1 MLKTGAVRHLCV
13 HGHFYQPARE
23 NPWTG
28 MVELDDAAA
37 PYHDWNARIT
47 AECYARNAASRIL
60 DDADRVVRIVNNY
73 AGISFNVGPTL
84 LRWLAR
90 GSPSTYELILEADR
104 TSRHEQYG
112 HGGAL
117 AQVYNH
123 VIMPLATPR
132 DRVTQVRWGLRD
144 FERRFRR
151 RPEGMWLAE
160 TAVDLATLEIF
171 ADHGIAFTILA
182 PHQARRVRRPD
193 GVWAD
198 VAEATLDVTT
208 PYRCRLPS
216 GRTITLFFYHGPL
229 SRAIAFEGLLHDGGG
244 LATRLAGAVPSEG
257 PQALLLVAS
266 DGETYGHHHQFGDM
280 ALAFA
285 LDRLSRDDG
294 IRLTNCAAFLAAHP
308 ATAEVEIVENTSWSC
323 AHGIERWRN
332 DCGCRTK
339 EGTQQR
345 WRAPL
350 REAIQ
355 WLADELGK
363 LFERRGSEIFGD
375 PWTARDEAVDL
386 VDAPEGTAEGF
397 FRRHGV
403 RSGEAQI
410 RTARTLLE
418 MARQAML
425 MQSSDGWFFDDVA
438 GGETVQIMAHAARA
452 IELAGDAGSDLEE
465 GFLGFLR
472 RAPGNTEQFPDGA
485 AVYQALVRPRMTSP
499 QQAAAIYAMTSLFET
514 PSPTLSGDLTVVP
527 IDRGATAAG
536 GHTLAV
542 GRTRVRHA
550 VTGAEAD
557 VVFAAAH
564 FGGHEVNCAVAEGW
578 PETRYTEVR
587 TSLLS
592 RLGRDVLS
600 EILRTMDRDFG
611 PRAYTLNDLPVED
624 RRAVLERIA
633 RPAIDALEG
642 VYREVYQENR
652 PLMEYLR
659 RASAPVPQAFVTA
672 AVVAITGELER
683 ALASASKSPLPETA
697 RELLR
702 ELQAWGRD
710 LHAPRFEPYLRS
722 RLERVLTGPR
732 RPVERARQ
740 ALTILAFAH
749 DAGITINLWEAQN
762 LFARGMFTAVATD
775 AAVREL
781 AEAFRFRL
789 DHAPARDG

>member
-1 MLKTGAVRHLCV
+1 V
-13 HGHFYQPARE
+13 HGHFYQPTRE

-28 MVELDDAAA
+28 VVELDDAAA

-60 DDADRVVRIVNNY
+60 DDDDRVVRIVNNY

-84 LRWLAR
+84 LRWLAA

-123 VIMPLATPR
+123 VIMPLATAR

-160 TAVDLATLEIF
+160 TAVDLATLEIL
-171 ADHGIAFTILA
+171 ADHGIGFTILA

-193 GVWAD
+193 GLWMD
-198 VAEATLDVTT
+198 VTEATVDVTV

-244 LATRLAGAVPSEG
+244 FAGRLAGALPPEG
-257 PQALLLVAS
+257 PQPRLLLAAS

-308 ATAEVEIVENTSWSC
+308 ATAEVEIAENTSWSC
-323 AHGIERWRN
+323 AHGIERWRS
-332 DCGCRTK
+332 DCGCRTT

-350 REAIQ
+350 REGIQ
-355 WLADELGK
+355 WLVDQLGR
-363 LFERRGSEIFGD
+363 LFERRGSELFRD
-375 PWTARDEAVDL
+375 PWAARDEAVDL
-386 VDAPEGTAEGF
+386 VDAVEGTAEGF
-397 FRRHGV
+397 LRRHGV
-403 RSGEAQI
+403 PSDGGQVRS
-410 RTARTLLE
+410 ARTLLE

-425 MQSSDGWFFDDVA
+425 MQSSDGWFFDDIA

-452 IELAGDAGSDLEE
+452 IELAGEAGAGLEE
-465 GFLGFLR
+465 GFIGHLR
-472 RAPGNTEQFPDGA
+472 RAPGNTERFPDGA
-485 AVYQALVRPRMTSP
+485 AAYQALVRRRMISPRD
-499 QQAAAIYAMTSLFET
+499 AAAIHAVTSLFEA

-527 IDRGATAAG
+527 IDRGTAVAG

-542 GRTRVRHA
+542 GRGRVQHA
-550 VTGAEAD
+550 VTGADSD

-564 FGGHEVNCAVAEGW
+564 FGGHEVHCAVAEGW
-578 PETRYTEVR
+578 PEDRYAEVR
-587 TSLLS
+587 TSLLN

-600 EILRTMDRDFG
+600 EVLRTMDRDFG
-611 PRAYTLNDLPVED
+611 PRAYTLNDLPIED

-633 RPAIDALEG
+633 HPVLQALEG
-642 VYREVYQENR
+642 VYRKVYQENR
-652 PLMEYLR
+652 SLMEYLR
-659 RASAPVPQAFVTA
+659 TADAPVPQAFITA

-683 ALASASKSPLPETA
+683 LLASDSKAPLPEGTA
-697 RELLR
+697 RLFQELRGWGR
-702 ELQAWGRD
+702 EL
-710 LHAPRFEPYLRS
+710 HADRFEPHLRN
-722 RLERVLTGPR
+722 RLERVLTGPQ
-732 RPVERARQ
+732 RPAERARR
-740 ALTILAFAH
+740 AMTILAFARE
-749 DAGITINLWEAQN
+749 AGITINLWEAQN
-762 LFARGMFTAVATD
+762 LFARGPYASAPGD
-775 AAVREL
+775 PAVREL
-781 AEAFRFRL
+781 GEALRFRL
-789 DHAPARDG
+789 DHAPTPVDRIVE

>member
-1 MLKTGAVRHLCV
+1 MRHLCV
-13 HGHFYQPARE
+13 HGHFYQPTRE

-60 DDADRVVRIVNNY
+60 DETDRVLRIVNNY

-84 LRWLAR
+84 LRWLAAAA
-90 GSPSTYELILEADR
+90 PSTYELILEADR
-104 TSRHEQYG
+104 TSRHDQYG

-132 DRVTQVRWGLRD
+132 DRLTQVRWGLRD

-160 TAVDLATLEIF
+160 TAVDLATLEIL
-171 ADHGIAFTILA
+171 ADHGIGFTILA
-182 PHQARRVRRPD
+182 PHQARRIRRPD
-193 GVWAD
+193 GAWVDAT
-198 VAEATLDVTT
+198 EATLDVSV

-244 LATRLAGAVPSEG
+244 LAGRLAGALPSEG
-257 PQALLLVAS
+257 LLLVAS

-294 IRLTNCAAFLAAHP
+294 VRLTNCAAFLAAHP
-308 ATAEVEIVENTSWSC
+308 ATAEVEIVEHTSWSC
-323 AHGIERWRN
+323 AHGVERWRS

-345 WRAPL
+345 WRTPL
-350 REAIQ
+350 REGIQ
-355 WLADELGK
+355 WLVAEMGS
-363 LFERRGSEIFGD
+363 LFERQGSEVFRD
-375 PWTARDEAVDL
+375 PWAARDEAVDI
-386 VDAPEGTAEGF
+386 VDAPEGAAEGF

-403 RSGEAQI
+403 PPGDTQTRA
-410 RTARTLLE
+410 ARTLLE
-418 MARQAML
+418 MARQALL
-425 MQSSDGWFFDDVA
+425 MQSSDGWFFDDIA
-438 GGETVQIMAHAARA
+438 GGETVQILAHAARA
-452 IELAGDAGSDLEE
+452 IELTGEAAAGLEE
-465 GFLGFLR
+465 GLIGYLR
-472 RAPGNTEQFPDGA
+472 RAPGNTERFPDGA
-485 AVYQALVRPRMTSP
+485 AVYDALVRRRVTSP
-499 QQAAAIYAMTSLFET
+499 RNAAAIYAMTALFDT
-514 PSPTLSGDLTVVP
+514 PSATLSGDLTVSP
-527 IDRGATAAG
+527 IDRGATTSG

-542 GRTRVRHA
+542 GRARVRHG
-550 VTGAEAD
+550 VTGAEDD
-557 VVFAAAH
+557 VVFAAVH
-564 FGGHEVNCAVAEGW
+564 FGGHEVQCAIAEGW
-578 PETRYTEVR
+578 PEDRYTAVR

-600 EILRTMDRDFG
+600 EILRTIDHDFG

-633 RPAIDALEG
+633 RPVLDALED
-642 VYREVYQENR
+642 VYRKVYQENR

-659 RASAPVPQAFVTA
+659 TAAAVVPPALVTA

-683 ALASASKSPLPETA
+683 LLGADSKTPLPEA
-697 RELLR
+697 APRLLQELHG
-702 ELQAWGRD
+702 WGRD
-710 LHAPRFEPYLRS
+710 LHATRFEPYLRS
-722 RLERVLTGPR
+722 RLERALTGPQ
-732 RPVERARQ
+732 RPAERARR
-740 ALTILAFAH
+740 AMMILGFAR

-762 LFARGMFTAVATD
+762 LFARGMSAAVPTD

-781 AEAFRFRL
+781 AVALRFRV
-789 DHAPARDG
+789 DHAPAQSG